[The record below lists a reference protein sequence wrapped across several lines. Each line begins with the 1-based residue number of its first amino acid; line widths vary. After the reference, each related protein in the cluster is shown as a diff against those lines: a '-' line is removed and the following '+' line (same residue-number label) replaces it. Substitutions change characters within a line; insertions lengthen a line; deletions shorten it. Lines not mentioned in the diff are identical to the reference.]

1 MARIRRPLL
10 PSFIVGIGG
19 SAGALSG
26 YTSLLDTLPSH
37 SGMAFVIVSHLA
49 PASHT
54 QLAQILSR
62 HTKMPVKVATQAMPI
77 RPDHVYVCPPNADLF
92 IEHYTFKIVS
102 PRSKRNVQID
112 CFLTSLAVAMG
123 EHAIGI
129 ILSGY
134 DGDGAEGCKQIKAK
148 GGKTF
153 AQDTSAD
160 VPDMPIHA
168 RDSGCIDFVLP
179 LDKISEHIKSLP
191 KTPKRKAA

>member
-1 MARIRRPLL
+1 
-10 PSFIVGIGG
+10 
-19 SAGALSG
+19 
-26 YTSLLDTLPSH
+26 
-37 SGMAFVIVSHLA
+37 
-49 PASHT
+49 
-54 QLAQILSR
+54 
-62 HTKMPVKVATQAMPI
+62 MPVRWPSKAMPI
-77 RPDHVYVCPPNADLF
+77 RPDHVYVIPPNADLF

-148 GGKTF
+148 GGKPLLRTRPPMYPTCLF
-153 AQDTSAD
+153 MHGTQA
-160 VPDMPIHA
+160 VLIL
-168 RDSGCIDFVLP
+168 FLP